1 VSVKA
6 CEGLM
11 LIASLPDD
19 NSAYHI
25 INHTTFTEQITN
37 QLCAL
42 YSSLPKVM
50 DPGDI
55 ESVDAKWGSVS
66 S

>member
-19 NSAYHI
+19 TCAYHI
-25 INHTTFTEQITN
+25 VNHTTFTEQLTS
-37 QLCAL
+37 QLCTL

-50 DPGDI
+50 DPNDV
-55 ESVDAKWGSVS
+55 ESVDARWG
-66 S
+66 